1 MASTGAVEP
10 AVAAPQALDVWAT
23 EFDESSAC
31 VRTLTAAPAR
41 GHARTRRALC
51 CLEGGAWDTVAAI
64 STMCYADG
72 AVTRTSGLFPTL
84 ACISAR
90 ACDHR
95 PVGEPKDAIAIAT
108 SKLKDI

>member
-41 GHARTRRALC
+41 GHARLQRALF
-51 CLEGGAWDTVAAI
+51 CLEGGAWDTAI
-64 STMCYADG
+64 SSMGYANG

-95 PVGEPKDAIAIAT
+95 PVGEPKDAIAIAI